1 MSYRRPPF
9 LVPSKRY
16 SPKTIIFSSFDCL
29 LNQRSNLAQASTS
42 KKMKYISNWHPV
54 HRVPI
59 VDGKFQNPTTGIIEE
74 ITDKNFVICGPP
86 FIKATWIILKPGSGF
101 LITCTDFPPP
111 IEDVFVAIAEHVKAK
126 AYEIENISATK
137 YEMTVVCSSDLT
149 EEMMHEVVMRM
160 KRELW
165 KDVYIPPE
173 EIAAFE
179 AFVEEERKKENP
191 RF

>member
-1 MSYRRPPF
+1 
-9 LVPSKRY
+9 
-16 SPKTIIFSSFDCL
+16 
-29 LNQRSNLAQASTS
+29 
-42 KKMKYISNWHPV
+42 MKYISNWHPV

-74 ITDKNFVICGPP
+74 ITDKNFVIC
-86 FIKATWIILKPGSGF
+86 
-101 LITCTDFPPP
+101 
-111 IEDVFVAIAEHVKAK
+111 DVFVAIAEHVKAK